1 MENLHTLHI
10 EDDMISP
17 GLVTWSCLPI
27 IGRSRL
33 PSLKPLSLTGDAYAY
48 SHEFASDLFFFIQNH
63 TLLEHLQLPH
73 GYGNLPFL
81 PTDIPYLKSLV
92 ATTEDARKIVW
103 GRRITSLELQDMPC
117 HSFEEVWSDL
127 RGSTNALRRVS
138 LVASSEPSLL
148 ASNLNAMA
156 RHLDQL
162 ATLSLTG
169 LSHTSYNDV
178 SGCVPSFARLRYLV
192 VHVSYPDIVPE
203 MDAWDNLKLQCP
215 DLISFRIIRQGSS

>member
-1 MENLHTLHI
+1 MEYLRERWRRWRLRWTWWSAKWRDPRTASAFERLLIAVLNNMENLHTLHI

-33 PSLKPLSLTGDAYAY
+33 PSLKSLSLTGDAYAY

-156 RHLDQL
+156 RQV
-162 ATLSLTG
+162 G
-169 LSHTSYNDV
+169 V
-178 SGCVPSFARLRYLV
+178 FPRLPG
-192 VHVSYPDIVPE
+192 SDIWWSMFPT
-203 MDAWDNLKLQCP
+203 P
-215 DLISFRIIRQGSS
+215 T